1 VERNSDRSRSDGH
14 HRGRSDATVLA
25 KELPGPQ
32 TRPLGRKEEYA
43 VKKVLAFALVLALA
57 ASLGGCARQAD
68 EKADIKIG
76 VQVPLTGDWAY
87 EGQGML
93 NGVLMLAEQVN
104 DAGGLLD
111 GRMIEIIEADDK
123 SDAKEAALA
132 AQKLINS
139 GVIAVVG
146 SYASTLTE
154 ASQGLYDEKGILQIT
169 PSSTATRLSTH
180 GYERFFRTC
189 FLDDRQGLF
198 AANFIVEDLGY
209 TKVAVIHDNTTYAKG
224 LADWTKKYLE
234 DAGATVVFFDAVTPK
249 ERDYTA
255 ILTRLAAAKP
265 EAWYYTGYYP
275 EAALLIRQAADVGLD
290 AQFLAG
296 NAVNN
301 PEFITL
307 AGLDNVKGAIITTE
321 PLPADLD
328 YPEATQFLEDYHAKY
343 GEYPGSIWHL
353 MAADAFRLI
362 VEAIKQTNSDDPAKL
377 AEYLHNELENFPG
390 ITGVVLGFDERGDRD
405 GTIHKAYIVN
415 EEGEFVTY
423 EGQ

>member
-1 VERNSDRSRSDGH
+1 M
-14 HRGRSDATVLA
+14 GR
-25 KELPGPQ
+25 
-32 TRPLGRKEEYA
+32 REEFI
-43 VKKVLAFALVLALA
+43 VKKALAFALVVALA
-57 ASLGGCARQAD
+57 VSLGGCAQQAE
-68 EKADIKIG
+68 EKATIKIG

-93 NGVLMLAEQVN
+93 NGILMLAEQIN
-104 DAGGLLD
+104 EAGGLLD

-139 GVIAVVG
+139 NVIAVVG

-154 ASQGLYDEKGILQIT
+154 ASQGLYAEKGILQIT
-169 PSSTATRLSTH
+169 PSSTATRLSEH

-198 AANFIVEDLGY
+198 AARFIVETLGC
-209 TKVAVIHDNTTYAKG
+209 TKVAVVHDNTTYAKG

-255 ILTRLAAAKP
+255 ILTRLAAAEP
-265 EAWYYTGYYP
+265 EAWYFTGYYP
-275 EAALLIRQAADVGLD
+275 EAALLVRQAADVGLD

-301 PEFITL
+301 PEFVTL
-307 AGLDNVKGAIITTE
+307 AGVDYAAGTIVTTE
-321 PLPADLD
+321 PLPGDLD
-328 YPEATQFLEDYHAKY
+328 YPEATRFLEDYKAKY
-343 GEYPGSIWHL
+343 GEYPDSIWHL

-362 VEAIKQTNSDDPAKL
+362 VEAIKQTGSDDPGKL

-390 ITGVVLGFDERGDRD
+390 ITGPILGFDERGDRE
-405 GTIHKAYIVN
+405 GTIHKAYVVN
-415 EEGEFVTY
+415 EEGEFVPY
-423 EGQ
+423 EGP